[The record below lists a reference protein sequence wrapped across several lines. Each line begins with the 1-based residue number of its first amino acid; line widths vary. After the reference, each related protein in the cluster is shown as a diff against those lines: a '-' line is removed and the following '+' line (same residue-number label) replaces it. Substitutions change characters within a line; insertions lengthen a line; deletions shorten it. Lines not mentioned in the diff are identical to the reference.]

1 MEDDELR
8 LIQENLGLNDVKALK
23 KRKRIKLQDDSS
35 EDDLE
40 PQPKERKKPSK
51 PKKSRER
58 IENNIEEVGDEVEDE
73 NEQSD
78 EREQDEENFDNFI
91 VDDSDDEGGGTSG
104 VRREKRKKN
113 VYTDE
118 AQQEALDIFGVNA
131 DELGLGDSEEDEEDE
146 EGDYEDEE
154 AFDEEGEEDLEQ
166 VRRRQ
171 RARKLKSK
179 QKLEDIFE
187 PIELERNL
195 LTEYDQ
201 QIRIE
206 DKPERFMLRSIQ
218 VQPEPNDNELDRE
231 AEWIYKQLYDQ
242 KLTISQQEFTYKP
255 PSIIPK
261 IRDVL
266 NYMRNQFLEVPFIV
280 TYRKEYILPELN
292 VDDLWKIYEYDE
304 KYVQLKQRKDNLIR
318 LMQRMQKYQF
328 EQLRELE
335 PQMENLHLNEVQL
348 RQLDAIRAIDD
359 SDIDRIRNVQTSEE
373 FMDCYQH
380 FKLYYSSDIDN
391 MRKKETIELNEQNQQ
406 TNQRKQALKK
416 DRYHLCRINGLA
428 TLAKKFG
435 LTPEQ
440 FGENLLAD
448 YQKHDI
454 DQESL
459 DPMSLAQEYISDER
473 FANCE
478 QVLESARFMVATQ
491 LARDP
496 NVKAYVRDLYMKRAA
511 ICVRPT
517 QKGFKEIDEN
527 HVCYA
532 YKYLK
537 DKPVISLKN
546 EQYLRLSLANEDKLI
561 EMKFNVES
569 QEAFK

>member
-1 MEDDELR
+1 
-8 LIQENLGLNDVKALK
+8 LK

-35 EDDLE
+35 EDDVETRE

-51 PKKSRER
+51 QKKSRER
-58 IENNIEEVGDEVEDE
+58 IEYNIQEVGEEVEEL
-73 NEQSD
+73 EQS
-78 EREQDEENFDNFI
+78 EREQDEENSDNFI
-91 VDDSDDEGGGTSG
+91 VDDSDEEGGGTSG
-104 VRREKRKKN
+104 VRKERRRKYEYN
-113 VYTDE
+113 DD

-131 DELGLGDSEEDEEDE
+131 DELGLGDSDEQEDEEEDE
-146 EGDYEDEE
+146 EGEYEDDE
-154 AFDEEGEEDLEQ
+154 AFEGEEGEEDLDQ

-179 QKLEDIFE
+179 KKLEDIFE
-187 PIELERNL
+187 PAELERNL

-206 DKPERFMLRSIQ
+206 DKPERFMLRNTQ
-218 VQPEPNDNELDRE
+218 VQPEPNDSELDRE
-231 AEWIYKQLYDQ
+231 AEWIYKQLFDQ
-242 KLTISQQEFTYKP
+242 KTTISQQESTYKP
-255 PSIIPK
+255 SSVIPK

-266 NYMRNQFLEVPFIV
+266 NYMRNQFLEVPFIA

-292 VDDLWKIYEYDE
+292 VDDLWRIYEYDE
-304 KYVQLKQRKDNLIR
+304 KYVQLKERKDNLVR

-328 EQLRELE
+328 EQLRALE
-335 PQMENLHLNEVQL
+335 PQMENLNLNEAQL

-359 SDIDRIRNVQTSEE
+359 SDIDRIRNVQTCEE

-380 FKLYYSSDIDN
+380 FKIYYSSDIES
-391 MRKKETIELNEQNQQ
+391 MKKKENSELNEKNLQH
-406 TNQRKQALKK
+406 QRKLALKK
-416 DRYHLCRINGLA
+416 DRYHLCRTNGLA
-428 TLAKKFG
+428 SLAKKFG

-459 DPMSLAQEYISDER
+459 DPMTLAQDYVSEER
-473 FANCE
+473 FNNCE

-496 NVKAYVRDLYMKRAA
+496 NVKAYVRDLYMKRAT

-532 YKYLK
+532 FKYLK
-537 DKPVISLKN
+537 EKPVISLKN
-546 EQYLRLSLANEDKLI
+546 EQFLRLNLAQEDKLI
-561 EMKFNVES
+561 DIKFNVDS